1 MRETIT
7 VAEMQMIGYQ
17 QFNEEM
23 LK

>member
-1 MRETIT
+1 
-7 VAEMQMIGYQ
+7 MQMIGYQ

>member
-7 VAEMQMIGYQ
+7 FAEMQMIGYQ